1 MVQSFKDFDRWVVAA
16 TCVMLAGKVEETPK
30 KCKDII
36 KVAHQLLTAEQV
48 KAFGN
53 DAKVWEIFKRF
64 GNPKKISRLGFQLQH
79 VTFK

>member
-36 KVAHQLLTAEQV
+36 KVAQQLLTAEQF

-53 DAKVWEIFKRF
+53 DAKV
-64 GNPKKISRLGFQLQH
+64 
-79 VTFK
+79 